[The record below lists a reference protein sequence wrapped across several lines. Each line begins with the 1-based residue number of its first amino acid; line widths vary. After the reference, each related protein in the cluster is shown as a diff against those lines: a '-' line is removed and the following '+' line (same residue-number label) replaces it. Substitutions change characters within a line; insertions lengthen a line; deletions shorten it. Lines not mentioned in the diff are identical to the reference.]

1 MKKYFIEPE
10 AEVIRFD
17 TDDIITTSGPTG
29 EEEIEH
35 GGSDGWE
42 DSEGW

>member
-10 AEVIRFD
+10 AEVIRFG

-29 EEEIEH
+29 EEE
-35 GGSDGWE
+35 WE
-42 DSEGW
+42 DGGDDSWTDFS